1 MEKTKTKQKI
11 INLSKFMSVIFKIV
25 NICCS
30 IGIIGISI
38 GIVSLLIVDY
48 SSITETIKQYFEG
61 AVELTELENL
71 NHDQVIVNLI
81 TALLSSIG
89 GLIITKYLYKF
100 FKGIVSTETP
110 FNDNSVVC
118 LNKVAIF
125 TIVNAIAIPVI
136 MWIICGIMNF
146 FDLGVTYKAEGFK
159 LYVSLIIFAIAY
171 IFKYGVELQKENDQT
186 L

>member
-1 MEKTKTKQKI
+1 MENTKTKQKI

-25 NICCS
+25 NICCV

-48 SSITETIKQYFEG
+48 TSITETIKQYFEG
-61 AVELTELENL
+61 VVEIQEIDDL
-71 NHDQVIVNLI
+71 NNKQVLVNLI
-81 TALLSSIG
+81 AALLSTIG
-89 GLIITKYLYKF
+89 GLVITKYLYKF
-100 FKGIVSTETP
+100 FKGIVNAETP

-136 MWIICGIMNF
+136 MWIICGIMNV
-146 FDLGVTYKAEGFK
+146 FDLGVTYKAEGFN